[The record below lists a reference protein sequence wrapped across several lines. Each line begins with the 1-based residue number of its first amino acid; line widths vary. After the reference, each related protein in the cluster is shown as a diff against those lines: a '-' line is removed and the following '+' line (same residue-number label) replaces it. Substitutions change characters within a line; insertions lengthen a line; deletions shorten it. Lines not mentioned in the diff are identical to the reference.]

1 VTATTTSHTLSSDE
15 FRADPNTAVDA
26 TGSGPVFITSK
37 GNLEVVMM
45 SYRDYCILRFGDF
58 QSAARLLGIGGAGD
72 VDLEATLPER
82 DEIQR
87 EVSL

>member
-1 VTATTTSHTLSSDE
+1 MTPHTLSSE
-15 FRADPNTAVDA
+15 QFRADPKTAVTA
-26 TGSGPVFITSK
+26 TGEGPVFITSE
-37 GNLEVVMM
+37 GNPEVVIM

-58 QSAARLLGIGGAGD
+58 QSAARLLGIGDAGD